1 LFHEKESSGFQ
12 DSPFLFLDL
21 SKNHK
26 IEVDK
31 MEVINKVIM
40 KTLSLFLKL
49 LMCGLFI
56 FCLACKNTTSQNDS
70 LTIKVDKDSIIMG
83 RSIILTAHLNVKA
96 GNLAKDW
103 LLLPYVNQRRW
114 GSHERPDSSGNVTFL
129 LPLPN
134 PGKTEIRVIAVKAEP
149 NNWMGSSNRDLLL
162 AGNFMPDA
170 GLRSNELNVVVKRR
184 TMPAP
189 SDKGNL
195 FCVQWE
201 SWFVPGS
208 ASWTSAEAVPIVGF
222 YDSYNEDV
230 VRQHVLWF
238 MDLGVNFIMPDWSN
252 HIWGKKHWNE
262 IEDGARAI
270 VHATT
275 VFFEVLAKMRG
286 EGIHVP
292 KVALMPGISNGPP
305 ATMIALNEQLDW
317 IYQNYVLNPRFKGLF
332 QVFDGKPLMIIL
344 DTGVLGSKMGTAKS
358 AFRVP
363 FFEQTLALKE
373 QELDAFRK
381 AQGPID
387 DSHFT
392 IRFMS
397 SQNQITRHHELG
409 FWSWMDGQLEPLVTY
424 YNGKP
429 EAITVTPAFFDHLGW
444 TSANSFGRRGGTT
457 YLESF
462 KYALKSKPRVIFLH
476 QFNEFAGQAEGHG
489 LGKNHDIYLD
499 EYSIEF
505 SDDFEPVSLTA
516 AGSRDNTGGWGFY
529 YLNMTR
535 ALMDIFHNKDNN
547 STLLAASI
555 TGVSDKS
562 IKLNWSVAGDIP
574 KSFTV
579 AIEDKV
585 FFKGISGMTCEIP
598 VQGLSKGL
606 HTITI
611 TANDVHTHYP
621 LSKTEFDEIAEKPL
635 PVNVNITVKL

>member
-1 LFHEKESSGFQ
+1 MGQL
-12 DSPFLFLDL
+12 
-21 SKNHK
+21 
-26 IEVDK
+26 
-31 MEVINKVIM
+31 NKVIM
-40 KTLSLFLKL
+40 KFLSLLWIS
-49 LMCGLFI
+49 LMCGLFL
-56 FCLACKNTTSQNDS
+56 FCLSCNSKALQKES
-70 LTIKVDKDSIIMG
+70 LTIKVDKDSIPMG
-83 RSIILTAHLNVKA
+83 RSIMLTAHLNLKS
-96 GNLAKDW
+96 GNLAKEY

-114 GSHERPDSSGNVTFL
+114 GSHERPDSIGNVTFL

-134 PGKTEIRVIAVKAEP
+134 PGKIEIQVIAVKAET
-149 NNWMGSSNRDLLL
+149 NNWMGSSNRDLLIV
-162 AGNFMPDA
+162 GNFMPDS
-170 GLRSNELNVVVKRR
+170 GLHSNELSVIVKKR
-184 TMPAP
+184 TMPAA
-189 SDKGNL
+189 SDDGHL

-201 SWFVPGS
+201 PWFIPGPG
-208 ASWTSAEAVPIVGF
+208 SWTSAEAVPIVGF

-230 VRQHVLWF
+230 IRQHVLWF

-262 IEDGARAI
+262 IGDGARAI

-275 VFFEVLAKMRG
+275 CFLEVLAKMRD
-286 EGIHVP
+286 EGIDVP
-292 KVALMPGISNGPP
+292 KVAIMPGISNGPP

-332 QVFDGKPLMIIL
+332 QDYDGKPLMIIL
-344 DTGVLGSKMGTAKS
+344 DIGALGSKKGTAKS

-363 FFEQTLALKE
+363 FFEQTLAMKE

-392 IRFMS
+392 IRYMS

-409 FWSWMDGQLEPLVTY
+409 YWSWMDGQMEPMVTY
-424 YNGKP
+424 FNGKP
-429 EAITVTPAFFDHLGW
+429 EAITVTPAFFEPLGW
-444 TSANSFGRRGGTT
+444 TAANSYGRRGGTT

-499 EYSIEF
+499 EYSTEL
-505 SDDFEPVSLTA
+505 SDDLEPVSLTA
-516 AGSRDNTGGWGFY
+516 SGFRDSTRGWGFY

-535 ALMDIFHNKDNN
+535 ALMDIFYNKDKN

-555 TGVSDKS
+555 TEVSDKS
-562 IKLNWSVAGDIP
+562 IKLNWSVAGEMP

-579 AIEDKV
+579 AIGNKV
-585 FFKGISGMTCEIP
+585 FFKEISGMTCEISA
-598 VQGLSKGL
+598 QGLSKGI

-611 TANDVHTHYP
+611 TANDVHTHYA
-621 LSKTEFDEIAEKPL
+621 LSKTEFDDIQEKPL
-635 PVNVNITVKL
+635 PVNVKLTVRL